1 MVVKILVTG
10 FGPFGEWAENPTQL
24 TVAKLGAV
32 ADPNVATH
40 VFQTSYVEV
49 QRDLPVVLDE
59 VHPDCV
65 LALGLAGNSE
75 TVRLEERAHNVS
87 HSGAQDVMGLVH
99 DGEIQ
104 PGAPEFLSSTLPLD
118 GLETLL
124 AAKGVA
130 VSRSADAGGYL
141 CNFVFYLLQHHA
153 MRLKIE
159 RSGFVHLPDAGH
171 YRQIHGTSFDTFEV
185 VSLLVDALVG

>member
-104 PGAPEFLSSTLPLD
+104 PVAP
-118 GLETLL
+118 
-124 AAKGVA
+124 
-130 VSRSADAGGYL
+130 
-141 CNFVFYLLQHHA
+141 
-153 MRLKIE
+153 
-159 RSGFVHLPDAGH
+159 
-171 YRQIHGTSFDTFEV
+171 
-185 VSLLVDALVG
+185 